1 MENNFEEIAA
11 FLDDLGTEIQQVT
24 TSTLQD
30 LANTIPNELR
40 SQIFAEKTNRRGAR
54 GLWGSISAEVRDN
67 KLAFGMKLYG
77 YYQVFGVTG
86 KSGGVTSLGIPQYV
100 GEAMDPKAR
109 AGYQYK
115 FRKINNSGIEPVRS
129 AAKTLGDIAD
139 LIVEA
144 LTE

>member
-24 TSTLQD
+24 TSSLQD

-40 SQIFAEKTNRRGAR
+40 RQIFSKKTNRTGTLSR
-54 GLWGSISAEVRDN
+54 SISAEVRDN
-67 KLAFGMKLYG
+67 KLAFGMVLYG
-77 YYQVFGVTG
+77 YYQVFGVSG

-139 LIVEA
+139 LIVRA